1 MQSLWQTIQGMDPTW
16 QRDLLLDEIPAL
28 VRKYGNIAA
37 SAAAEWYERTRA
49 KQVGGAYDPVTAD
62 PFPDAAI
69 QATVRYKAGD
79 LFVGNQSD
87 MAAFLQGALNRWVQY
102 SGRET
107 VSRNIRYDPAKPRF
121 ARVPTGARTCVFCGM
136 LASRGFVY
144 YTEKSAGGDF
154 NRFHPDC
161 DCQVVGEW
169 DKDQHHI
176 EGYDPDAM
184 YDRYLAA
191 RDAAESESGGQ
202 APSTESILA
211 NMRRMFPDSYTDG
224 VQPKQ

>member
-1 MQSLWQTIQGMDPTW
+1 MDPAW

-49 KQVGGAYDPVTAD
+49 KQVGGSYEPVTAD

-79 LFVGNQSD
+79 LFTGNSAD
-87 MAAFLQGALNRWVQY
+87 MAAFLEGALNRWVQY

-107 VSRNIRYDPAKPRF
+107 VARNVRYDPSKPRF
-121 ARVPTGARTCVFCGM
+121 ARVPTGAKTCVFCSM

-144 YTEKSAGGDF
+144 YTEYQAQHRGIRQYQDKYHD
-154 NRFHPDC
+154 DC
-161 DCQVVGEW
+161 DCQVVAEW
-169 DKDQHHI
+169 DADTSHI
-176 EGYDPDAM
+176 EGYDPDSM
-184 YDRYLAA
+184 YGRYLAA
-191 RDAAESESGGQ
+191 RDAAESESDGHT
-202 APSTESILA
+202 PSTESILA
-211 NMRRMFPDSYTDG
+211 HMRRMHPDSYTDG

>member
-1 MQSLWQTIQGMDPTW
+1 MQGMDPAW
-16 QRDLLLDEIPAL
+16 QRDLLLDEIPAM

-37 SAAAEWYERTRA
+37 TAAAEWYERTRA
-49 KQVGGAYDPVTAD
+49 TQVGGAYDPVTAD

-79 LFVGNQSD
+79 LFTGNQAD
-87 MAAFLQGALNRWVQY
+87 MAAFLEGALNRWVQY

-107 VSRNIRYDPAKPRF
+107 VARNVRYDPSKPRF
-121 ARVPTGARTCVFCGM
+121 ARVPTGAKTCAFCE
-136 LASRGFVY
+136 LVASRGFVY
-144 YTEKSAGGDF
+144 LSERSATVTGLMRKYH
-154 NRFHPDC
+154 NDC

-169 DKDQHHI
+169 DKDTHHI
-176 EGYDPDAM
+176 EGYDPDTM
-184 YDRYLAA
+184 YDKYLHA

-202 APSTESILA
+202 TPSTESILA
-211 NMRRMFPDSYTDG
+211 NMRRMYPNDFTDG